1 MYVKFAENN
10 VFFVCFGGCQNDY
23 NSTWGGGVCPNDY
36 HIILYI
42 LLLTMFEKS

>member
-10 VFFVCFGGCQNDY
+10 VFLFALGGVKMI
-23 NSTWGGGVCPNDY
+23 TIVHGGGGVCQNDY